1 MIKREYWDLKYLKQ
15 TKEKYKEELQRVEK
29 LPADYQ
35 SVFHEV
41 SEYLTATYGGFD
53 GLDLMEVQYQLI
65 DLLEEASAQGIT
77 AEAFVGADVTE
88 FAKDFGKAVELP
100 NWMDH
105 YLDKR
110 QQKINKRIQRKLGGQ

>member
-15 TKEKYKEELQRVEK
+15 TKEKYKEELQRVES
-29 LPADYQ
+29 LPADYR

-105 YLDKR
+105 YFDKR

>member
-29 LPADYQ
+29 LPADYR
-35 SVFHEV
+35 SVFREV

-100 NWMDH
+100 NWLDH
-105 YLDKR
+105 YFDKR

>member
-15 TKEKYKEELQRVEK
+15 TKEKYKKELQRVES
-29 LPADYQ
+29 LPADYR

-77 AEAFVGADVTE
+77 AEVFVGSDVTE

-100 NWMDH
+100 NWLDH
-105 YLDKR
+105 YFDKR